1 MIEITVTLTD
11 ARLQQAL
18 ARFPDRVAANVEF
31 ALARGAEEIARSAR
45 RNAPKAFSTLTN
57 SIRAQRMGDLHYRV
71 APGVNY
77 AALVER
83 GRRPGKQPGTSNGL
97 MEWVK
102 QKTGLEGVPLDRK
115 TFVIAR
121 AIGRRGIRPQPYMGP
136 ALAENESRLRQLVQA
151 GVARGIEE
159 AFRG

>member
-1 MIEITVTLTD
+1 VIEVTVTLDD

-18 ARFPDRVAANVEF
+18 ARFPERVTAQVEF
-31 ALARGAEEIARSAR
+31 ALVRGAEEIARAAR
-45 RNAPKAFSTLTN
+45 GKAPKAFSTLTN
-57 SIRAQRMGDLHYRV
+57 SIRAQRMGELHYRV

-77 AALVER
+77 AAMVER
-83 GRRPGKQPGTSNGL
+83 GRKPGKQPGTANGL

-102 QKTGLEGVPLDRK
+102 QKTGLEGKALDRMS
-115 TFVIAR
+115 FVVAR
-121 AIGRRGIRPQPYMGP
+121 AIGRRGIRAQPYMRP
-136 ALAENESRLRQLVQA
+136 ALVENESRLRQLVQA